1 MSGRAIGVLLGLGA
15 AASFEVSYLV
25 LAAQARKVTTAL
37 RPGASFLAR
46 LARRPWWL
54 VAMGLNGVAFGLEL
68 VALRHV
74 SLVVVQPLLAVGLL
88 GLVLGARV
96 FLGERVDARRVA
108 GAALVAIGI
117 TLVVAGAPATGG
129 ASGLRVDAWSVAT
142 TVALLAALAF
152 PQLAR
157 GQSAWPLV
165 VAAGAGDTLVA
176 LATNEVAAAWS
187 HRLLV
192 SLGGV
197 IAVAVCGLM
206 SLTSESAALQR
217 LPASRVGPIVSG
229 AQVTLPVLLVAQLGH
244 QQWRS
249 APAGGALLVLGVALV
264 GGGAFCLGGT
274 GVGVTTGVRRR

>member
-1 MSGRAIGVLLGLGA
+1 MSARAIGVLLGLGA
-15 AASFEVSYLV
+15 AAAFEVSYLV
-25 LAAQARKVTTAL
+25 LAAQARRVTTAL

-46 LARRPWWL
+46 LARLPWWL

-68 VALRHV
+68 VALRNV

-117 TLVVAGAPATGG
+117 TLVVAGAPATGA
-129 ASGLRVDAWSVAT
+129 ASELRVDAWSVAT
-142 TVALLAALAF
+142 AVALLA
-152 PQLAR
+152 
-157 GQSAWPLV
+157 
-165 VAAGAGDTLVA
+165 A

-192 SLGGV
+192 ALGGV

-229 AQVTLPVLLVAQLGH
+229 AQVTLPVLLVAVLGH

-264 GGGAFCLGGT
+264 GGGAFCHGGT
-274 GVGVTTGVRRR
+274 GVGVTTGVRGP

>member
-1 MSGRAIGVLLGLGA
+1 MSARAIGVLLGLGA
-15 AASFEVSYLV
+15 AAAFEVSYLV
-25 LAAQARKVTTAL
+25 LAAQARRVTTAL

-46 LARRPWWL
+46 LARLPWWL

-117 TLVVAGAPATGG
+117 TLVVAGAPATGA
-129 ASGLRVDAWSVAT
+129 ASELRVDAWSVAMA
-142 TVALLAALAF
+142 VALLA
-152 PQLAR
+152 
-157 GQSAWPLV
+157 
-165 VAAGAGDTLVA
+165 A

-192 SLGGV
+192 ALGGV
-197 IAVAVCGLM
+197 IAVAVCGLK
-206 SLTSESAALQR
+206 SLTSSQLR
-217 LPASRVGPIVSG
+217 CSGCPRPASGRSSAGHRYIASATGGLARPSAVAVGAGGGSPSG
-229 AQVTLPVLLVAQLGH
+229 AGCGTRGRRGVLPRRHRRGSNDRRARTMSERQRAGLRRA
-244 QQWRS
+244 WRPGPS
-249 APAGGALLVLGVALV
+249 PAG
-264 GGGAFCLGGT
+264 
-274 GVGVTTGVRRR
+274 RR